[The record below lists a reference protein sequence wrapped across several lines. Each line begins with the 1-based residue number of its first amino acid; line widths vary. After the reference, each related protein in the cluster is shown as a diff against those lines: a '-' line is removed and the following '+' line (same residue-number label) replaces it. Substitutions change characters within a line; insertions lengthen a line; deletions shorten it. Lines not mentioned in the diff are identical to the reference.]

1 MEQNRSSHS
10 IHSLS
15 RHRWKPLSPRAP
27 CRPRRRVVSPW
38 QQFSKATLHVTS
50 YSDLE
55 RHLRAMGLLGQVRD
69 EDRKIQQ
76 FTAVDTSRPD
86 PEKEA
91 ITTMM
96 TMIPSSIR
104 LDLDTSHMLDAVME
118 RAMAHWCC
126 IGFKVAPMPLAF
138 VRNWRRAPAPILY
151 SIAAISLVSLSEST
165 VCNVHD
171 RKTIQTAPFTKDVAM
186 ELYQRA
192 RRLVDDIL
200 FENTLDPVV
209 IQCYF
214 CLSYTS
220 NLLRLYEQ
228 QRTWAG
234 LAAIALRQR
243 STVLFKQENDSM
255 NGQDELTLLCWYRW
269 YYIDAWMCL
278 VSDRDCLLPDDPPPP
293 PLPRNTLAYSQDDE
307 TEFNREHLYSFAV
320 LARYM
325 RRFIRAIHSHAL
337 FDRNNQPSAVFYRI
351 DYELN
356 AWYDTLPPA
365 EKLRPAFK
373 ARQNSPSPT
382 FSPPHDIHLYLCY
395 HAMRLVVLF
404 QFLQGTPPER
414 TMVDSLETNVLILQ
428 GLQHLKDI
436 GCDQSTYHHMFLAI
450 HSTARRVY
458 SLTFLSKAYEKL
470 RGYAINQL
478 HMNLTL
484 LRSTLAYVND
494 TFKLRLHAAKCQEEI
509 DQLNILG
516 TGSAMFVFKTNAAR
530 STKKQKPR
538 TKRSDKDMQE
548 LPPVSLYNERNL

>member
-1 MEQNRSSHS
+1 MHPSHS
-10 IHSLS
+10 IHFINRQS
-15 RHRWKPLSPRAP
+15 RRTWKPPCPKSPS
-27 CRPRRRVVSPW
+27 RPRRRVVSPW
-38 QQFSKATLHVTS
+38 QPFSHATFSITS

-55 RHLRAMGLLGQVRD
+55 RHLRALGLLEEAAD
-69 EDRKIQQ
+69 PTRKIQQ
-76 FTAVDTSRPD
+76 FTAAEKPRSS
-86 PEKEA
+86 PEEQEA
-91 ITTMM
+91 TAALM
-96 TMIPSSIR
+96 TMIPASVR
-104 LDLDTSHMLDAVME
+104 LDLETSQMLDAVMQ
-118 RAMAHWCC
+118 RAITHWCC
-126 IGFKVAPMPLAF
+126 IGFKVAPMPLAS
-138 VRNWRRAPAPILY
+138 VRNWRCAPAPIMY
-151 SIAAISLVSLSEST
+151 SIAAISLVSLSEGT
-165 VCNVHD
+165 NCDAHD
-171 RKTIQTAPFTKDVAM
+171 RKTIQTARFTKDVAM

-192 RRLVDDIL
+192 RRQVDDIL

-243 STVLFKQENDSM
+243 STTVFKQASGHMD
-255 NGQDELTLLCWYRW
+255 GLDELTLLCWYRW

-278 VSDRDCLLPDDPPPP
+278 ASDRDCLLPDDPPPP
-293 PLPRNTLAYSQDDE
+293 PLPRDRVAYSQDEE
-307 TEFNREHLYSFAV
+307 TEFNRENLYSFAV

-337 FDRNNQPSAVFYRI
+337 FDHNNQPSPLFYRI
-351 DYELN
+351 DYELHG
-356 AWYDTLPPA
+356 WYDTLPSA
-365 EKLRPAFK
+365 EAQRPAFK
-373 ARQNSPSPT
+373 ARQNSPST
-382 FSPPHDIHLYLCY
+382 AFSPPHDIHLFLCY

-404 QFLQGTPPER
+404 QFLQGMPPER
-414 TMVDSLETNVLILQ
+414 ILIDCLETNVLILQ

-458 SLTFLSKAYEKL
+458 HLTFVSKAYEKL

-494 TFKLRLHAAKCQEEI
+494 TFKLRVHAAKCQEEVN
-509 DQLNILG
+509 QLNLHG
-516 TGSAMFVFKTNAAR
+516 TGSTMVVFRLSAAQN
-530 STKKQKPR
+530 TKKQPR
-538 TKRSDKDMQE
+538 TKQPENNAQE
-548 LPPVSLYNERNL
+548 LSPVSLYNEQCI